1 MKKLKVILLFY
12 LISVINANDRLFLE
26 KASILE
32 SKILLGEQVKFI
44 SGDVILKKGD
54 LTLFC
59 QNGRQYTNIAVLYDD
74 ILATQNEQ
82 SLTCDTIKFYSKN
95 DILLSI
101 GNSHVWNNEYDIQAD
116 SITVYTKLDSGVAVG
131 SVTLIQKGQTIKAN
145 RIEYKKNKSQNG
157 VSYNAIGN
165 VIITDSSRIATCGL
179 ARYDKEK
186 EVTSLDENPKIK
198 EN

>member
-1 MKKLKVILLFY
+1 MTFLSYIKKLKVILFFY

-82 SLTCDTIKFYSKN
+82 SLTCDTIKFYSKTYR
-95 DILLSI
+95 LF
-101 GNSHVWNNEYDIQAD
+101 
-116 SITVYTKLDSGVAVG
+116 
-131 SVTLIQKGQTIKAN
+131 
-145 RIEYKKNKSQNG
+145 
-157 VSYNAIGN
+157 
-165 VIITDSSRIATCGL
+165 
-179 ARYDKEK
+179 
-186 EVTSLDENPKIK
+186 
-198 EN
+198 